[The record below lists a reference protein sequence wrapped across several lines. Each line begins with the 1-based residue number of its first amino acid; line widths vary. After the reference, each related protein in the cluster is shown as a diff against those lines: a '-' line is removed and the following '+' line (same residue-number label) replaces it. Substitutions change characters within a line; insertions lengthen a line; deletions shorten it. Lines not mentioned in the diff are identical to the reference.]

1 MHARDD
7 APAETRARR
16 AITRKRA
23 GRRLSNGVVTVG
35 DGVIVDY
42 FFSGVL
48 EPCVWSDT
56 PIGPEMPG

>member
-16 AITRKRA
+16 AITRKSA
-23 GRRLSNGVVTVG
+23 GRRLSNGVARLWSPG
-35 DGVIVDY
+35 
-42 FFSGVL
+42 FSSSF
-48 EPCVWSDT
+48 WSDT